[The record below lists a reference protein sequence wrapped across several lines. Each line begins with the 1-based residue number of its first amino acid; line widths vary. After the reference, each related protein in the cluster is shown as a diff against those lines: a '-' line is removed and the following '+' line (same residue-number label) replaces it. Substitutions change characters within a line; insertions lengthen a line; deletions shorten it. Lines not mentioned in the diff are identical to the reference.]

1 MKVLV
6 IGASGFIGRALVAR
20 LLDEGC
26 SVDAW
31 DRAGGPSAHRLQR
44 HAADLLADQPLPQ
57 PEGEPW
63 AAAFHLAAHSVP
75 GIAWNRSLVFD
86 NLMMTARVIDHL
98 GVYAPGCRTI
108 VASSGLVYAPSD
120 EALSENSPLGPQR
133 LYGLSKQLCEDW
145 ALAARQR
152 LSVQIVRAFNQI
164 GPGMAAG
171 LLIPDVLDRVA
182 RQREGPLMMN
192 GRDDWKDF
200 LDWRDAIDAY
210 VLLMRTEAPSG
221 SIWNLCSGRRTRVSS
236 LVNSIL
242 LEQGNRRE
250 IRFADPKVETLV
262 GDPSKFI
269 RATGWAPQR
278 PLQETARA
286 ICAQHIQPQHP

>member
-1 MKVLV
+1 MNVLV

-26 SVDAW
+26 RVDAW
-31 DRAGGPSAHRLQR
+31 DRAGGPSTDRLQR
-44 HAADLLADQPLPQ
+44 RAVNLLADQPLP
-57 PEGEPW
+57 PPDGEPW

-75 GIAWNRSLVFD
+75 GIAWNRALVFD
-86 NLMMTARVIDHL
+86 NLMMTARAIDHL
-98 GVYAPGCRTI
+98 AAHAPGCRTI
-108 VASSGLVYAPSD
+108 VASSGLVYAPTD
-120 EALSENSPLGPQR
+120 QALSEDSPLGALRP
-133 LYGLSKQLCEDW
+133 YGLSKQLCEDW

-171 LLIPDVLDRVA
+171 LLLPDVLDRVA

-210 VLLMRTEAPSG
+210 VLLMRAEAPSG
-221 SIWNLCSGRRTRVSS
+221 SIWNLCS
-236 LVNSIL
+236 
-242 LEQGNRRE
+242 
-250 IRFADPKVETLV
+250 
-262 GDPSKFI
+262 
-269 RATGWAPQR
+269 
-278 PLQETARA
+278 
-286 ICAQHIQPQHP
+286 